1 MYEQMIIEQKKE
13 KKEEGNTVTETEE
26 VKEEKEPEPVN
37 HKVINQKFSPKPLSM
52 MEQVKNID

>member
-1 MYEQMIIEQKKE
+1 M
-13 KKEEGNTVTETEE
+13 TETEE